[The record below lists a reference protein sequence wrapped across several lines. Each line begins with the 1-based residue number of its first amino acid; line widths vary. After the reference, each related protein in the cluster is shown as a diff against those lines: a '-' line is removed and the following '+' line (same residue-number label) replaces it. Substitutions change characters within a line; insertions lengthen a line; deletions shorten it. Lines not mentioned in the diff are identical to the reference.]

1 LHISDDGKVIS
12 LSNEKHISA
21 AKAAIDLNRFK
32 VGKMSDLLDIKLII
46 DKDCKKLN
54 VVITNNERND
64 DVEGVIS
71 AIQAYA
77 NKKIPMVPA
86 YFKDSVV
93 MLPQRQIF
101 RIFITG
107 RRVVVETAQRTY
119 EVKKTLRELEEMLD
133 KDRFVRIS
141 QSEILNLRKVKS
153 FDFSA
158 VGTIGVELEN
168 GESTWVARRRVRD
181 VKKALERGGN
191 DGYKG

>member
-1 LHISDDGKVIS
+1 
-12 LSNEKHISA
+12 
-21 AKAAIDLNRFK
+21 
-32 VGKMSDLLDIKLII
+32 MSDLLDIKLII

-101 RIFITG
+101 RIFITN

-181 VKKALERGGN
+181 VKKALARGGN
-191 DGYKG
+191 DEYKR

>member
-1 LHISDDGKVIS
+1 
-12 LSNEKHISA
+12 
-21 AKAAIDLNRFK
+21 
-32 VGKMSDLLDIKLII
+32 MSDLLDIKLII

-101 RIFITG
+101 RIFITN

-181 VKKALERGGN
+181 VKKALAKGGN